1 MKMNLRSLMGLL
13 AAGSMLAVIACAAPQ
28 PAAPSQSAPTQGGGA
43 TPIPTTKLPPAEAR
57 MPTPTPVPAEVK
69 NTTTEFANGYAE
81 LSADWDKLHGD
92 FQDWR
97 QGLTACEASSVQ
109 IALHEFTGWL
119 AAITAATRSL
129 PRDPLVRHLSDR
141 LIEAAEV
148 EEEALRALAENRQPG
163 APATNTLSPSAA
175 SALVA
180 SEEKGAGEA
189 GAVENGNNPASDG
202 AGSVYEGVALARSQA
217 SAIQKGVSDSLDD
230 LQGRI
235 SPDAQEDV
243 SELSSAVSEL
253 NEAWDQF
260 HRNYDSFRSSE
271 PNYNAAQRTRGI
283 NLLVNEFRGVAQA
296 ARDLPSAAGTG
307 DVADILAEAAEA
319 EDLLLRILRGDLGQP
334 GEFVSNQPSTDDDSS
349 EISTPAP
356 PVEGNGNLP
365 PTKPEPLPEPSS
377 EEESSGFGSGG
388 LAGNGLFEADAD
400 AEADSEEEP
409 STADPAVFYAF
420 DRQLVEANTAR
431 RKARQ
436 LLSKIEE
443 EVSDDGRKEVNGFAA
458 QHKRL
463 MAQLDDFRDDYDEW
477 RSTEGG
483 CDRAE
488 VIGALGGFAARFSDL
503 SADVRGLPKATF
515 LRPMGELLVE
525 AADREHKSVRDL
537 RNTWEPFD
545 AGVYDAVDRQRD
557 TSDKLRRQVSS
568 GIDEL
573 AARYGLSLSN

>member
-28 PAAPSQSAPTQGGGA
+28 PAAPSQSAPTQGDA

-69 NTTTEFANGYAE
+69 NTTTEFASGYAE
-81 LSADWDKLHGD
+81 LSADWDKLHED

-109 IALHEFTGWL
+109 ITLHEFTGRF

-148 EEEALRALAENRQPG
+148 EEEALRALAENRLPSAQ
-163 APATNTLSPSAA
+163 ATNTLSPSAA
-175 SALVA
+175 DAVVA

-189 GAVENGNNPASDG
+189 DTVEDGNNPASDG
-202 AGSVYEGVALARSQA
+202 TGSVYEGVARARSQA
-217 SAIQKGVSDSLDD
+217 SAMQKGVSDSLDD
-230 LQGRI
+230 LQARI

-243 SELSSAVSEL
+243 SELNSAVSEL

-260 HRNYDSFRSSE
+260 HRNYDSFRSAE

-296 ARDLPSAAGTG
+296 ARGLPAAAGTG

-334 GEFVSNQPSTDDDSS
+334 GEFVSNQPSTEADSS

-356 PVEGNGNLP
+356 PAEGNGNLP
-365 PTKPEPLPEPSS
+365 PTKPEPS
-377 EEESSGFGSGG
+377 EEGSSGLGSGG
-388 LAGNGLFEADAD
+388 LTVNGLFEA
-400 AEADSEEEP
+400 EADSEDEP
-409 STADPAVFYAF
+409 SASDPAVFYAF
-420 DRQLVEANTAR
+420 DGQLVEANTAR
-431 RKARQ
+431 RKAGQ

-463 MAQLDDFRDDYDEW
+463 MAQLDDFREDYDEW
-477 RSTEGG
+477 HSTEGG

-488 VIGALGGFAARFSDL
+488 AIGALGGFTARFSDL

-545 AGVYDAVDRQRD
+545 AGVYDGVDRQRD

-568 GIDEL
+568 GIGEL

>member
-28 PAAPSQSAPTQGGGA
+28 PAAPSQSAPTQGGA

-69 NTTTEFANGYAE
+69 NTTTEFASGYAE
-81 LSADWDKLHGD
+81 LSGDWDKLHGD

-109 IALHEFTGWL
+109 ITLHEFTGRF
-119 AAITAATRSL
+119 ASITAATRSL
-129 PRDPLVRHLSDR
+129 PRGPLVRHLSDR

-148 EEEALRALAENRQPG
+148 EEEALRALAENRQPS
-163 APATNTLSPSAA
+163 ALAINTSPSSEAG
-175 SALVA
+175 ALVA
-180 SEEKGAGEA
+180 ASDEKGAGEA
-189 GAVENGNNPASDG
+189 GAAENGNNPATDG
-202 AGSVYEGVALARSQA
+202 GGSVYEGVALARSQA

-230 LQGRI
+230 LQARI

-243 SELSSAVSEL
+243 SEFSSAVSDL

-260 HRNYDSFRSSE
+260 HRNYDSFRSAE

-296 ARDLPSAAGTG
+296 ARDLPAAAGTG

-334 GEFVSNQPSTDDDSS
+334 GEFVSNQSSTEADSS

-356 PVEGNGNLP
+356 PAEGNGNLP
-365 PTKPEPLPEPSS
+365 PTKPEPLEEGSS
-377 EEESSGFGSGG
+377 EFGSGA
-388 LAGNGLFEADAD
+388 LTGNGLFEAEAEAE
-400 AEADSEEEP
+400 AEADSEDEP
-409 STADPAVFYAF
+409 SAADPAVFYAF
-420 DRQLVEANTAR
+420 DAQLVEANTAR
-431 RKARQ
+431 RKAGQ

-488 VIGALGGFAARFSDL
+488 VIGALGGFTARFSDL
-503 SADVRGLPKATF
+503 SAEVRGLPKATF

-537 RNTWEPFD
+537 RNTWEPFN
-545 AGVYDAVDRQRD
+545 AGVYDDVDRQRD

-568 GIDEL
+568 GIGEL
-573 AARYGLSLSN
+573 AARYGLSLSD

>member
-28 PAAPSQSAPTQGGGA
+28 PAAPSQSPPTQGGA

-69 NTTTEFANGYAE
+69 NTTTEFASGYAE
-81 LSADWDKLHGD
+81 LSGDWDKLHGD

-109 IALHEFTGWL
+109 ITLHEFTGRF
-119 AAITAATRSL
+119 ASITAATRSL

-148 EEEALRALAENRQPG
+148 EEEALRALAENRQPS
-163 APATNTLSPSAA
+163 APAINTSPSSEAGTLVAA
-175 SALVA
+175 SD
-180 SEEKGAGEA
+180 EKGAGEA

-202 AGSVYEGVALARSQA
+202 TGSVYEGVARARSQA

-230 LQGRI
+230 LQART

-260 HRNYDSFRSSE
+260 HRNYDSFRSAE

-334 GEFVSNQPSTDDDSS
+334 GEFVGNQPSTEDDSS

-365 PTKPEPLPEPSS
+365 PTKPEPL
-377 EEESSGFGSGG
+377 EEGSSGLGSGG
-388 LAGNGLFEADAD
+388 LTGNGLFEAEV
-400 AEADSEEEP
+400 EADSEDEP
-409 STADPAVFYAF
+409 SAADPAVFYAF
-420 DRQLVEANTAR
+420 DGQLVEANTVR
-431 RKARQ
+431 RKAGQ

-488 VIGALGGFAARFSDL
+488 VIGALGGFTARFSDL

-537 RNTWEPFD
+537 RNTWEPFY
-545 AGVYDAVDRQRD
+545 AGVYDDLDRQRD

-573 AARYGLSLSN
+573 AARYGLSLSD

>member
-1 MKMNLRSLMGLL
+1 MKMHLRSLMGLL

-28 PAAPSQSAPTQGGGA
+28 PAAPSQSAPTQGGA

-57 MPTPTPVPAEVK
+57 MPTPTPVSTEVK
-69 NTTTEFANGYAE
+69 NTTTEFASGYAE

-109 IALHEFTGWL
+109 ITLHEFTGRF

-148 EEEALRALAENRQPG
+148 EEEALRALAENRLPS
-163 APATNTLSPSAA
+163 AHATNTLSPSAA
-175 SALVA
+175 DAVVA

-189 GAVENGNNPASDG
+189 DTVEDGNNPASDG
-202 AGSVYEGVALARSQA
+202 TGSVYEGVARARSQA
-217 SAIQKGVSDSLDD
+217 SAMQKGVSDSLDD
-230 LQGRI
+230 LQARI

-260 HRNYDSFRSSE
+260 HRNYDSFRSAE

-307 DVADILAEAAEA
+307 GAEDILAEAAEA

-334 GEFVSNQPSTDDDSS
+334 GEFVSNQPSTEADSS

-356 PVEGNGNLP
+356 PAEGNGNLP
-365 PTKPEPLPEPSS
+365 PTKPEPS
-377 EEESSGFGSGG
+377 EEGSSGLGSGG
-388 LAGNGLFEADAD
+388 LTVNGLFEA
-400 AEADSEEEP
+400 EADSEDEP
-409 STADPAVFYAF
+409 SASDPAVFYAF
-420 DRQLVEANTAR
+420 DGQLVEANTAR
-431 RKARQ
+431 RKAGQ

-463 MAQLDDFRDDYDEW
+463 MAQLDDFREDYDEW

-488 VIGALGGFAARFSDL
+488 AIGALGGFTARFSDL
-503 SADVRGLPKATF
+503 NADVRGLPKATF

-545 AGVYDAVDRQRD
+545 AGAYDGVDRQRD

-568 GIDEL
+568 GIGEL